1 MNPNGK
7 KLDKFESGIFQ
18 ALLKL
23 QMNSNI
29 KEQLL
34 HYLLESKPKKLEYEV
49 NALFRHMLF
58 SSIFK
63 EFCGYYLQQESLVL
77 RNTP

>member
-1 MNPNGK
+1 MFSLSTKIMNPNGK

-34 HYLLESKPKKLEYEV
+34 STKIMNPNGKKLDKFESGIFQ
-49 NALFRHMLF
+49 ALLKLQMN
-58 SSIFK
+58 SNIK
-63 EFCGYYLQQESLVL
+63 EQL
-77 RNTP
+77 

>member
-1 MNPNGK
+1 MFAFLVG
-7 KLDKFESGIFQ
+7 S
-18 ALLKL
+18 
-23 QMNSNI
+23 
-29 KEQLL
+29 L

-63 EFCGYYLQQESLVL
+63 EFCGYYLQQESLVVSL
-77 RNTP
+77 WMAAYCFDNSMGCLEASIDPYDQ